1 MMCKN
6 LDPEPSHSDRRI
18 SIPLFNAICCTV
30 LNWSSA
36 MRFGA
41 FIDFCLAA
49 REPFFFLFIIHS
61 PFART
66 TVFPTSVLAVGLECL
81 VLEFTYPIKQSLG
94 VCSE

>member
-49 REPFFFLFIIHS
+49 REPFFFLFITN
-61 PFART
+61 PLLRALRF
-66 TVFPTSVLAVGLECL
+66 FPPQCWRSALECL
-81 VLEFTYPIKQSLG
+81 VLEFTYPIEQSLG